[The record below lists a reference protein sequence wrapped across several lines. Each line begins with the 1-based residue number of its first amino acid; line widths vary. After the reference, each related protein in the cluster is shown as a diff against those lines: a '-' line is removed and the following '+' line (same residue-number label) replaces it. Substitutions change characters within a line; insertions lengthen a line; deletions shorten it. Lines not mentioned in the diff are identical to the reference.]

1 MSLRSAQ
8 TAKIGKKFKSMRESL
23 GLSESQVSEKTYI
36 NVDYIKAIESGDYSI
51 FPARMFALSY
61 FERYSIFLGIDQVF
75 FDIYDSDNLPKSS
88 EDINK
93 RQIKDFYPQIKIA
106 APLMLLA
113 IFFIFIGEDDEL
125 ELSTKIIKLPREAM
139 EGNSTLAV
147 VSDQRLING
156 ALSLIHPFVQP
167 AASNADKSK
176 LAEFTVSQGVIN
188 NLSLRFLEDSWVE
201 IYQGSNQLIYKL
213 FKANNNFEISITPPF
228 RIIVGNADGIVGFYN
243 QNEINFTQV
252 ANKLNVSSIE
262 IDNE

>member
-51 FPARMFALSY
+51 FPARMFALRY

-93 RQIKDFYPQIKIA
+93 RQIKDFYSQIKIA
-106 APLMLLA
+106 APLILLA

-147 VSDQRLING
+147 VSDQKLIND
-156 ALSLIHPFVQP
+156 ALSLIHPFLQP
-167 AASNADKSK
+167 GASNADESK
-176 LAEFTVSQGVIN
+176 LTEFTVSQGVIN

>member
-147 VSDQRLING
+147 VSDQKLIND

-167 AASNADKSK
+167 AASNADESK
-176 LAEFTVSQGVIN
+176 LTEFTVSQGVIN

-201 IYQGSNQLIYKL
+201 IYQGRNQLIYKL
-213 FKANNNFEISITPPF
+213 FKANNNLEISITPPF
-228 RIIVGNADGIVGFYN
+228 KIIVGNAGGIVGFYN